1 MRRAKI
7 FCIGLSLLFL
17 SHAVF
22 AKIPKPEEVLGFKVG
37 TDRKVADMHQIL
49 DYFAKLDK
57 ASERIVVKEVGKTT
71 MGNPFIVAF
80 ITSAENHKN
89 LEKYRKYQTP
99 EKSQTKKRKES
110 SLRAK
115 PL

>member
-17 SHAVF
+17 SHAAF
-22 AKIPKPEEVLGFKVG
+22 AKIPTPEEVLGFKIG

-57 ASERIVVKEVGKTT
+57 ASERIVVKELGKTT

-89 LEKYRKYQTP
+89 LKKYRTYQ
-99 EKSQTKKRKES
+99 Q
-110 SLRAK
+110 LVLAVFFQVFMVFC
-115 PL
+115 